1 MFGSDPNKK
10 ILANFSNA
18 YLRGGSVT
26 IYDQLAFRTD
36 NSNNQPKP
44 VVDFNNA
51 NIMHFT
57 LTPNTWAN
65 LIGSGWTNSTGAFI
79 QLSLGN

>member
-18 YLRGGSVT
+18 YLGGGTVT
-26 IYDQLAFRTD
+26 IYDNLSFSTD
-36 NSNNQPKP
+36 PNNKT

-51 NIMHFT
+51 DIKNFT
-57 LTPNTWAN
+57 LTSNTWKD
-65 LIGSGWTNSTGAFI
+65 LISSGWTNSAGAFI
-79 QLSLGN
+79 QLPLGN